1 MTQNASVLL
10 TKDKEFYDM
19 AKLTILFGVVL
30 IVLGVWGF
38 VATGSVHYTA
48 LIPTWFGL
56 ALAVSGALARTEDAK
71 RRMLWM
77 HVAVTVGLLGFI
89 GAGSRAIVE
98 LVKAHGAPL
107 AQPIA
112 VEDQIVMAA
121 ICLVYVLLCV
131 RSFIAVRRTRN
142 AAV

>member
-1 MTQNASVLL
+1 
-10 TKDKEFYDM
+10 M

-38 VATGSVHYTA
+38 VATGSGHPTA

-56 ALAVSGALARTEDAK
+56 VLAISGALALTEDAK

-77 HVAVTVGLLGFI
+77 HVAVTAGLLGFL
-89 GAGSRAIVE
+89 GAGTRAIVE

-107 AQPIA
+107 TDTARVA
-112 VEDQIVMAA
+112 VVYQTAMTA
-121 ICLVYVLLCV
+121 ICLVFVLLCV
-131 RSFIAVRRTRN
+131 RSFIAARRTRN
-142 AAV
+142 ASV